1 MTIQAKTWQ
10 SAIDH
15 RSLNLERIYADS
27 LMAYVISISDDAD
40 RDEHGIEDIDPLEAL
55 SEIRSGRRPEWWP
68 SSIGRVQLVVRFTGE
83 DGMTQARPPQA
94 INPNRA
100 DGGYETFKRALARIS
115 ASAGMPFDG
124 HLEIEIQRTD
134 NAAWLGGGRWDF
146 FISDRAKGGRGG
158 KRRGDEERQLT
169 ELEKTL
175 FNRLDQRD
183 EVMLSMV
190 GGVSNAMHGAAAVI
204 NATRGANMPAP
215 WAEGGGGGGMQE
227 TLAQIALMIASKTF
241 GDDDNGNNGN
251 NGNRQVVPQPGQP
264 GYVQTGHASPTM
276 NLIAGPDEDFSG
288 PPAEGGGT
296 YDGLAYD
303 DETVDEGWE
312 SYQVSGDGE
321 EEDDYED
328 DYEDDHEDDQG
339 GSNPL
344 DQMSPDDIIAYLG
357 KRVDQADPATKNRMK
372 KAAMKDL
379 VPKFLG

>member
-27 LMAYVISISDDAD
+27 LMAYVIAISDEAM
-40 RDEHGIEDIDPLEAL
+40 RDEHAIEDINPLEAL
-55 SEIRSGRRPEWWP
+55 SEIRSGRRPDWWP
-68 SSIGRVQLVVRFTGE
+68 SNIGRIQLVVRFTGE
-83 DGMTQARPPQA
+83 DGMAQARPPQA

-100 DGGYETFKRALARIS
+100 DGGYETFQRALARI
-115 ASAGMPFDG
+115 AGSAGMPFDG

-146 FISDRAKGGRGG
+146 FINDRARAGRGR
-158 KRRGDEERQLT
+158 KGDEERQLT

-175 FNRLDQRD
+175 FSRLDQRD

-215 WAEGGGGGGMQE
+215 WAEGGGGDMKD

-241 GDDDNGNNGN
+241 GGDDSSPAQ
-251 NGNRQVVPQPGQP
+251 RQVVPQPGQP
-264 GYVQTGHASPTM
+264 GYQGSNASPTM
-276 NLIAGPDEDFSG
+276 GLIAGPEEDFSG
-288 PPAEGGGT
+288 PPAEGA
-296 YDGLAYD
+296 YDGLSYD
-303 DETVDEGWE
+303 DETVDEHWGD
-312 SYQVSGDGE
+312 YQVSYGGE
-321 EEDDYED
+321 DEDYED
-328 DYEDDHEDDQG
+328 EDEDEDEGGYEDQA
-339 GSNPL
+339 SNPL
-344 DQMSPDDIIAYLG
+344 DRMTPDEIIAYLG